1 MYPKTVEEL
10 QQDQELLRME
20 VSHLKSQ
27 MNHIMGILEALL
39 KGGKISPPI
48 IAPEVHAP
56 IAQRQY
62 HPVIAQVEAYGPSP
76 KDLPQPSFSKFPDQ
90 QSLSIPQQ
98 SQGNQGQDK
107 NLNKSLRKQQNRS
120 HFDPIPMSYTKLF
133 PVLVQKGLITIR
145 AFTSRKPLHE

>member
-20 VSHLKSQ
+20 VGQLKSQ

-56 IAQRQY
+56 ISRKQY
-62 HPVIAQVEAYGPSP
+62 HPVITQVEAYGPSP
-76 KDLPQPSFSKFPDQ
+76 KDLPQPSFSKLPD
-90 QSLSIPQQ
+90 QQ
-98 SQGNQGQDK
+98 SQGNQGQGT
-107 NLNKSLRKQQNRS
+107 NLNKTLRKQKRPCR
-120 HFDPIPMSYTKLF
+120 FDPIPMMNVGAQ
-133 PVLVQKGLITIR
+133 PQ
-145 AFTSRKPLHE
+145 AAN